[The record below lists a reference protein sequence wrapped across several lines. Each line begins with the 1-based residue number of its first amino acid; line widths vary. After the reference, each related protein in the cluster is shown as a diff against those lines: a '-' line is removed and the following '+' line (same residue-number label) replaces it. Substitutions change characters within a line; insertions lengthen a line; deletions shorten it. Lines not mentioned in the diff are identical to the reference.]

1 MDMEHEFKVN
11 KFITLKLERDET
23 NIYVV
28 DEKFDQCKYLFL
40 LDPNETIAKDIN
52 TVDDAVEFFANTLE
66 GEEITPQE
74 LGITSEQ
81 IFWAH
86 CSNIQTWVEYDYDT
100 RILHSNLSFPL
111 LKRLTQLGDSK
122 ANRVFK
128 CEIAKRIELGNIK
141 TFSFLV
147 TEGYLEFLNAEEMET
162 IVEETMIIEKLLNS
176 DYDYIQENL
185 CFYLKKIYEKNKKI
199 YVNRVIKLISEK
211 KYNDAYY
218 TIIIDDELIL
228 KMLKLLEEKFF
239 NLLINSF
246 SDYKTSKNDYIGIE
260 TFFYD
265 KDYRKKRIAKD
276 FLKKPL
282 KNLIRLITKNK
293 NKKAENLIKY
303 FNLDYYGKPDSI
315 LEN

>member
-1 MDMEHEFKVN
+1 MYK
-11 KFITLKLERDET
+11 
-23 NIYVV
+23 
-28 DEKFDQCKYLFL
+28 
-40 LDPNETIAKDIN
+40 
-52 TVDDAVEFFANTLE
+52 
-66 GEEITPQE
+66 
-74 LGITSEQ
+74 
-81 IFWAH
+81 
-86 CSNIQTWVEYDYDT
+86 
-100 RILHSNLSFPL
+100 L
-111 LKRLTQLGDSK
+111 LKYDHTQ
-122 ANRVFK
+122 
-128 CEIAKRIELGNIK
+128 
-141 TFSFLV
+141 
-147 TEGYLEFLNAEEMET
+147 
-162 IVEETMIIEKLLNS
+162 
-176 DYDYIQENL
+176 
-185 CFYLKKIYEKNKKI
+185 KIYEKNKKI